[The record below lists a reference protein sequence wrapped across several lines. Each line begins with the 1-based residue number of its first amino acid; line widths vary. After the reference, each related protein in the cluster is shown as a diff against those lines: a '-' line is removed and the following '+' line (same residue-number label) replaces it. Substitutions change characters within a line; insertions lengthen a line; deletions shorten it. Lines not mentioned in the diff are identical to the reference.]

1 MTSSVEME
9 TRCKC
14 TPSETE
20 RGKDGERREA
30 RPGSFPAGGSLQG
43 FSRGLTG
50 GLTRLPSCLPA
61 FSSLQD

>member
-20 RGKDGERREA
+20 GGKDGERREA
-30 RPGSFPAGGSLQG
+30 RPGPAG
-43 FSRGLTG
+43 FF
-50 GLTRLPSCLPA
+50 A
-61 FSSLQD
+61 